1 MDTTNNSDNNGNSDI
16 NNNKSIKE
24 NIIIILKESMKFAL
38 IGIALFLVIGT
49 SIAYI
54 LLNIVGMDVEM
65 AGILT
70 GIVVAILIVT
80 VDFKKMHT
88 TDKITECNRRIARK
102 ILKI

>member
-1 MDTTNNSDNNGNSDI
+1 MEIT

-24 NIIIILKESMKFAL
+24 NIIIVLKESMKFAL
-38 IGIALFLVIGT
+38 IGVILFLVVGT

-54 LLNIVGMDVEM
+54 LLEIIGMDVEV

-70 GIVVAILIVT
+70 GIVTAILIVT
-80 VDFKKMHT
+80 VDHKKIHAH
-88 TDKITECNRRIARK
+88 DKIVECNRRICRK

>member
-1 MDTTNNSDNNGNSDI
+1 MDI
-16 NNNKSIKE
+16 ANNNKSIKE

-38 IGIALFLVIGT
+38 IAVILFLVIGT

-54 LLNIVGMDVEM
+54 LLEIVGMDVEVT
-65 AGILT
+65 GILT
-70 GIVVAILIVT
+70 GIVVAILIVA

-88 TDKITECNRRIARK
+88 TDKIAECNRRIVRK

>member
-1 MDTTNNSDNNGNSDI
+1 MEIT

-24 NIIIILKESMKFAL
+24 NIIIVLKESMKFAL
-38 IGIALFLVIGT
+38 IAVILFLVIGT

-54 LLNIVGMDVEM
+54 LLEIIGMDVEV

-70 GIVVAILIVT
+70 GIVMAILIVT
-80 VDFKKMHT
+80 VDHKKIHAH
-88 TDKITECNRRIARK
+88 DKIVECNRRICRK

>member
-1 MDTTNNSDNNGNSDI
+1 MEIT

-38 IGIALFLVIGT
+38 VGVILFLVVGT

-54 LLNIVGMDVEM
+54 LLEIIGMDVEV

-70 GIVVAILIVT
+70 GIVTAILILA
-80 VDFKKMHT
+80 VDHKKIRAY
-88 TDKITECNRRIARK
+88 DKIVECNRRICRK